1 MDEISKAIKG
11 ARAAQ
16 VGRIYGSFYNAQQ
29 VSSDDDSIRKGNE
42 EEIIKGGKKAVV
54 GEIREWSGKKYRKQA
69 NGKWLEVS
77 EHGMT
82 KKDSEK
88 ELDRIRFNNQYGHS
102 SIEEQSKLGKIH
114 SNIKNLSDKEY
125 TDKEVGFKKSEDDEL
140 NPFEKAAEE
149 ADVEKS
155 DVMDALSYQ
164 GDIKVSKTGK
174 EIKDQVDT
182 VLLPAIMAELTV
194 KEAEAEKELK
204 NCGTAPTNDPDKWW
218 TSDIKMDCGYKI
230 YDWDETYISTNDSG
244 KMMSSLSAS
253 DAEDKKGNVPE
264 NQEQANCRRKYND
277 IVRAICNIKVDI
289 KACEILKTLKDEKKF
304 ELSPR
309 QVLALRF

>member
-1 MDEISKAIKG
+1 MDEISKAIQG

-16 VGRIYGSFYNAQQ
+16 RGRIMGSFSNFQEVTA
-29 VSSDDDSIRKGNE
+29 DDDAIRKGE
-42 EEIIKGGKKAVV
+42 
-54 GEIREWSGKKYRKQA
+54 
-69 NGKWLEVS
+69 EVS
-77 EHGMT
+77 E
-82 KKDSEK
+82 E
-88 ELDRIRFNNQYGHS
+88 
-102 SIEEQSKLGKIH
+102 
-114 SNIKNLSDKEY
+114 
-125 TDKEVGFKKSEDDEL
+125 
-140 NPFEKAAEE
+140 NPFDKAAEE

-182 VLLPAIMAELTV
+182 VLLPAMTADLAV
-194 KEAEAEKELK
+194 KEAEADKKLK
-204 NCGTAPTNDPDKWW
+204 DCGTAPTKDPDKWW
-218 TSDIKMDCGYKI
+218 TDGIKMDCGYKI
-230 YDWDETYISTNDSG
+230 YNWEETYVPNNDGG

-264 NQEQANCRRKYND
+264 NQEQATCRREYND

-289 KACEILKTLKDEKKF
+289 KACEILKTLADNKEF

>member
-1 MDEISKAIKG
+1 MDEISKAIQG

-16 VGRIYGSFYNAQQ
+16 RGRIMGSFSNFQEVTA
-29 VSSDDDSIRKGNE
+29 DEDAIRKSE
-42 EEIIKGGKKAVV
+42 
-54 GEIREWSGKKYRKQA
+54 
-69 NGKWLEVS
+69 EVS
-77 EHGMT
+77 E
-82 KKDSEK
+82 E
-88 ELDRIRFNNQYGHS
+88 
-102 SIEEQSKLGKIH
+102 
-114 SNIKNLSDKEY
+114 
-125 TDKEVGFKKSEDDEL
+125 
-140 NPFEKAAEE
+140 NPFDKAAEE

-182 VLLPAIMAELTV
+182 VLLPAMTADLAV

-204 NCGTAPTNDPDKWW
+204 NCGTAPTKDPDKWW
-218 TSDIKMDCGYKI
+218 TYDIKMDCGYKV
-230 YDWDETYISTNDSG
+230 YDWEETYVPSNDGG

-264 NQEQANCRRKYND
+264 NQEQANCRRAYND

-289 KACEILKTLKDEKKF
+289 KACEILKTLKDEKQF

>member
-1 MDEISKAIKG
+1 MDEISKAIQG

-16 VGRIYGSFYNAQQ
+16 RGRIMGSFSNFQEVTA
-29 VSSDDDSIRKGNE
+29 DDDAIRKGE
-42 EEIIKGGKKAVV
+42 
-54 GEIREWSGKKYRKQA
+54 
-69 NGKWLEVS
+69 EVS
-77 EHGMT
+77 E
-82 KKDSEK
+82 E
-88 ELDRIRFNNQYGHS
+88 
-102 SIEEQSKLGKIH
+102 
-114 SNIKNLSDKEY
+114 
-125 TDKEVGFKKSEDDEL
+125 
-140 NPFEKAAEE
+140 NPFDKAAEE

-182 VLLPAIMAELTV
+182 VLLPAMTADLAV
-194 KEAEAEKELK
+194 KEAEADKKLK
-204 NCGTAPTNDPDKWW
+204 DCGTAPTKDPDKWW
-218 TSDIKMDCGYKI
+218 TDGIKMDCGYKI
-230 YDWDETYISTNDSG
+230 YDWEETYVPNNDGG

-253 DAEDKKGNVPE
+253 DADDKKGNVPE
-264 NQEQANCRRKYND
+264 NQEQATCRREYND

-289 KACEILKTLKDEKKF
+289 KACEILKTLADNKEF

>member
-1 MDEISKAIKG
+1 MDEISKAIQG

-16 VGRIYGSFYNAQQ
+16 RGRIMGSFSNFQEVTA
-29 VSSDDDSIRKGNE
+29 DDDAIRKGE
-42 EEIIKGGKKAVV
+42 
-54 GEIREWSGKKYRKQA
+54 
-69 NGKWLEVS
+69 EVS
-77 EHGMT
+77 E
-82 KKDSEK
+82 E
-88 ELDRIRFNNQYGHS
+88 
-102 SIEEQSKLGKIH
+102 
-114 SNIKNLSDKEY
+114 
-125 TDKEVGFKKSEDDEL
+125 
-140 NPFEKAAEE
+140 NPFDKAAEE

-182 VLLPAIMAELTV
+182 VLLPAMTADLDV
-194 KEAEAEKELK
+194 KEAEADKKLK
-204 NCGTAPTNDPDKWW
+204 DCGTAPTKDPDKWW
-218 TSDIKMDCGYKI
+218 TDGIKMDCGYKI
-230 YDWDETYISTNDSG
+230 YDWEETYVPNNDGG

-264 NQEQANCRRKYND
+264 NQEQATCRREYND
-277 IVRAICNIKVDI
+277 IVRAVCNIKVDI
-289 KACEILKTLKDEKKF
+289 KACEILKTLADNKEF

>member
-1 MDEISKAIKG
+1 MDEISKAIQG

-16 VGRIYGSFYNAQQ
+16 RGRIMGSFSNFQEVTA
-29 VSSDDDSIRKGNE
+29 DDDAIRKGE
-42 EEIIKGGKKAVV
+42 
-54 GEIREWSGKKYRKQA
+54 
-69 NGKWLEVS
+69 EVS
-77 EHGMT
+77 E
-82 KKDSEK
+82 E
-88 ELDRIRFNNQYGHS
+88 
-102 SIEEQSKLGKIH
+102 
-114 SNIKNLSDKEY
+114 
-125 TDKEVGFKKSEDDEL
+125 
-140 NPFEKAAEE
+140 NPFDKAAEE

-182 VLLPAIMAELTV
+182 VLLPAMTADLAV
-194 KEAEAEKELK
+194 KEAEADKKLK
-204 NCGTAPTNDPDKWW
+204 DCGTAPTKDPDKWW
-218 TSDIKMDCGYKI
+218 TDGIKI
-230 YDWDETYISTNDSG
+230 YDWEETYVPNNDGG

-264 NQEQANCRRKYND
+264 NQEQATCRREYND

-289 KACEILKTLKDEKKF
+289 KACEILKTLADNKEF

>member
-1 MDEISKAIKG
+1 MDEISKAIQG

-16 VGRIYGSFYNAQQ
+16 RGRIMGSFSNFQEVTA
-29 VSSDDDSIRKGNE
+29 DDDAIRKGE
-42 EEIIKGGKKAVV
+42 
-54 GEIREWSGKKYRKQA
+54 
-69 NGKWLEVS
+69 EVS
-77 EHGMT
+77 E
-82 KKDSEK
+82 E
-88 ELDRIRFNNQYGHS
+88 
-102 SIEEQSKLGKIH
+102 
-114 SNIKNLSDKEY
+114 
-125 TDKEVGFKKSEDDEL
+125 
-140 NPFEKAAEE
+140 NPFDKAAEE

-182 VLLPAIMAELTV
+182 VLLPDMTADLAV
-194 KEAEAEKELK
+194 KEAEADKKLK
-204 NCGTAPTNDPDKWW
+204 DCGTAPTKDPDKWW
-218 TSDIKMDCGYKI
+218 TDGIKMDCGYKI
-230 YDWDETYISTNDSG
+230 YDWEETYVPNNDGG

-264 NQEQANCRRKYND
+264 NQEQATCRREYND

-289 KACEILKTLKDEKKF
+289 KACEILKTLADNKEF

>member
-1 MDEISKAIKG
+1 MDEISKAIQG

-16 VGRIYGSFYNAQQ
+16 RGRIMGSFSNFQEVTA
-29 VSSDDDSIRKGNE
+29 DDDAIRKGE
-42 EEIIKGGKKAVV
+42 
-54 GEIREWSGKKYRKQA
+54 
-69 NGKWLEVS
+69 EVS
-77 EHGMT
+77 E
-82 KKDSEK
+82 E
-88 ELDRIRFNNQYGHS
+88 
-102 SIEEQSKLGKIH
+102 
-114 SNIKNLSDKEY
+114 
-125 TDKEVGFKKSEDDEL
+125 
-140 NPFEKAAEE
+140 NPFDKAAEE

-182 VLLPAIMAELTV
+182 VLLPAMTADLAV
-194 KEAEAEKELK
+194 KEAEADKKLK
-204 NCGTAPTNDPDKWW
+204 DCGTAPTKDLDKWW
-218 TSDIKMDCGYKI
+218 TDGIKMDCGYKI
-230 YDWDETYISTNDSG
+230 YDWEETYVPNNDGG

-264 NQEQANCRRKYND
+264 NQEQATCRREYND

-289 KACEILKTLKDEKKF
+289 KACEILKTLADNKEF

>member
-1 MDEISKAIKG
+1 MDEISKAIQG

-16 VGRIYGSFYNAQQ
+16 RGRIMGSFSNFQEVTA
-29 VSSDDDSIRKGNE
+29 DDDAIRKGE
-42 EEIIKGGKKAVV
+42 
-54 GEIREWSGKKYRKQA
+54 
-69 NGKWLEVS
+69 EVS
-77 EHGMT
+77 E
-82 KKDSEK
+82 E
-88 ELDRIRFNNQYGHS
+88 
-102 SIEEQSKLGKIH
+102 
-114 SNIKNLSDKEY
+114 
-125 TDKEVGFKKSEDDEL
+125 
-140 NPFEKAAEE
+140 NPFDKAAEE

-182 VLLPAIMAELTV
+182 VLLPAMTADLAV
-194 KEAEAEKELK
+194 KEAEADKKLK
-204 NCGTAPTNDPDKWW
+204 DCGTAPTKDPGKWW
-218 TSDIKMDCGYKI
+218 TDGIKMDCGYKI
-230 YDWDETYISTNDSG
+230 YDWEETYVPNNDGG

-264 NQEQANCRRKYND
+264 NQEQATCRREYND

-289 KACEILKTLKDEKKF
+289 KACEILKTLADNKEF

>member
-1 MDEISKAIKG
+1 MDEISKAIQG

-16 VGRIYGSFYNAQQ
+16 RGRIMGSFSNFQEVTA
-29 VSSDDDSIRKGNE
+29 DDDAIRKGE
-42 EEIIKGGKKAVV
+42 
-54 GEIREWSGKKYRKQA
+54 
-69 NGKWLEVS
+69 EVS
-77 EHGMT
+77 E
-82 KKDSEK
+82 E
-88 ELDRIRFNNQYGHS
+88 
-102 SIEEQSKLGKIH
+102 
-114 SNIKNLSDKEY
+114 
-125 TDKEVGFKKSEDDEL
+125 
-140 NPFEKAAEE
+140 NPFEKAAAE
-149 ADVEKS
+149 ADMEKS

-182 VLLPAIMAELTV
+182 VLLPAMTADLAV
-194 KEAEAEKELK
+194 KEAEADKKLK
-204 NCGTAPTNDPDKWW
+204 DCGTAPSRDPDKWW
-218 TSDIKMDCGYKI
+218 TDGIKMDCGYEI
-230 YDWDETYISTNDSG
+230 YDWDETYVPSNDGG

-264 NQEQANCRRKYND
+264 NQEQATCRREYND

-289 KACEILKTLKDEKKF
+289 KACEILKTLKDDKQF

>member
-1 MDEISKAIKG
+1 MDEISKAIQG

-16 VGRIYGSFYNAQQ
+16 RGRIMGSFSNFQEVTA
-29 VSSDDDSIRKGNE
+29 DDDAIRKGE
-42 EEIIKGGKKAVV
+42 
-54 GEIREWSGKKYRKQA
+54 
-69 NGKWLEVS
+69 EVS
-77 EHGMT
+77 E
-82 KKDSEK
+82 E
-88 ELDRIRFNNQYGHS
+88 
-102 SIEEQSKLGKIH
+102 
-114 SNIKNLSDKEY
+114 
-125 TDKEVGFKKSEDDEL
+125 
-140 NPFEKAAEE
+140 NPFDKAAEE

-182 VLLPAIMAELTV
+182 VLLPAMTADLAV
-194 KEAEAEKELK
+194 KEDEADKKLK
-204 NCGTAPTNDPDKWW
+204 DCGTAPTKDPDKWW
-218 TSDIKMDCGYKI
+218 TDGIKMDCGYKI
-230 YDWDETYISTNDSG
+230 YDWEETYVPNNDGG

-264 NQEQANCRRKYND
+264 NQEQATCRREYND

-289 KACEILKTLKDEKKF
+289 KACEILKTLADNKEF

>member
-1 MDEISKAIKG
+1 MDEISKAIQG

-16 VGRIYGSFYNAQQ
+16 RGRIMGSFSNFQEVTA
-29 VSSDDDSIRKGNE
+29 DDDAIRKGE
-42 EEIIKGGKKAVV
+42 
-54 GEIREWSGKKYRKQA
+54 
-69 NGKWLEVS
+69 EVS
-77 EHGMT
+77 E
-82 KKDSEK
+82 E
-88 ELDRIRFNNQYGHS
+88 
-102 SIEEQSKLGKIH
+102 
-114 SNIKNLSDKEY
+114 
-125 TDKEVGFKKSEDDEL
+125 
-140 NPFEKAAEE
+140 NPFDKAAEE

-182 VLLPAIMAELTV
+182 VLLPAMTADLAV
-194 KEAEAEKELK
+194 KEAEADKKLK
-204 NCGTAPTNDPDKWW
+204 DCGTAPTKDPYKWW
-218 TSDIKMDCGYKI
+218 TDGIKMGCGYKI
-230 YDWDETYISTNDSG
+230 YDWEETYVPNNDGG

-264 NQEQANCRRKYND
+264 NQEQATCRREYND

-289 KACEILKTLKDEKKF
+289 KACEILKTLADNKEF

>member
-1 MDEISKAIKG
+1 MDEISKAIQG

-16 VGRIYGSFYNAQQ
+16 RGRIMGSFSNFQEVTA
-29 VSSDDDSIRKGNE
+29 DDDAIRKGE
-42 EEIIKGGKKAVV
+42 
-54 GEIREWSGKKYRKQA
+54 
-69 NGKWLEVS
+69 EVS
-77 EHGMT
+77 E
-82 KKDSEK
+82 E
-88 ELDRIRFNNQYGHS
+88 
-102 SIEEQSKLGKIH
+102 
-114 SNIKNLSDKEY
+114 
-125 TDKEVGFKKSEDDEL
+125 
-140 NPFEKAAEE
+140 NPFDKAAEE

-164 GDIKVSKTGK
+164 GEIKVSKTGK

-182 VLLPAIMAELTV
+182 VLLPAMTADLAV
-194 KEAEAEKELK
+194 KEAEADKKLK
-204 NCGTAPTNDPDKWW
+204 DCGTAPTKDPDKWW
-218 TSDIKMDCGYKI
+218 TDGIKMDCGYKI
-230 YDWDETYISTNDSG
+230 YDWEETYVPNNDGG

-264 NQEQANCRRKYND
+264 NQEQATCRREYND

-289 KACEILKTLKDEKKF
+289 KACEILKTLADNKEF

>member
-1 MDEISKAIKG
+1 MDEISKAIQG

-16 VGRIYGSFYNAQQ
+16 RGRIMGSFSNFQEVTA
-29 VSSDDDSIRKGNE
+29 DDDAIRKGE
-42 EEIIKGGKKAVV
+42 
-54 GEIREWSGKKYRKQA
+54 
-69 NGKWLEVS
+69 EVS
-77 EHGMT
+77 E
-82 KKDSEK
+82 E
-88 ELDRIRFNNQYGHS
+88 
-102 SIEEQSKLGKIH
+102 
-114 SNIKNLSDKEY
+114 
-125 TDKEVGFKKSEDDEL
+125 
-140 NPFEKAAEE
+140 NPFDKAAEE

-182 VLLPAIMAELTV
+182 VLLPAMTADLAV
-194 KEAEAEKELK
+194 KEAEADKKLK
-204 NCGTAPTNDPDKWW
+204 DCGTAPTKDLDKWW
-218 TSDIKMDCGYKI
+218 TDGIKMDCGYKI
-230 YDWDETYISTNDSG
+230 YDWEETYVPNNDGG

-264 NQEQANCRRKYND
+264 NQEQATCRREYND

-289 KACEILKTLKDEKKF
+289 KACEILKTLADNKEF
-304 ELSPR
+304 ELSPC

>member
-1 MDEISKAIKG
+1 MDEISKAIQG

-16 VGRIYGSFYNAQQ
+16 RGRIMGSFSNFQEVTA
-29 VSSDDDSIRKGNE
+29 DDDAIRKGE
-42 EEIIKGGKKAVV
+42 
-54 GEIREWSGKKYRKQA
+54 
-69 NGKWLEVS
+69 EVS
-77 EHGMT
+77 E
-82 KKDSEK
+82 E
-88 ELDRIRFNNQYGHS
+88 
-102 SIEEQSKLGKIH
+102 
-114 SNIKNLSDKEY
+114 
-125 TDKEVGFKKSEDDEL
+125 
-140 NPFEKAAEE
+140 NPFDKAAEE

-182 VLLPAIMAELTV
+182 VLLPAMTADLAV
-194 KEAEAEKELK
+194 KEAEADKKLK
-204 NCGTAPTNDPDKWW
+204 DCGTAPTKDPDKWC
-218 TSDIKMDCGYKI
+218 TDGIKMDCGYKI
-230 YDWDETYISTNDSG
+230 YDWEETYVPNNDGG

-264 NQEQANCRRKYND
+264 NQEQATCRREYND

-289 KACEILKTLKDEKKF
+289 KACEILKTLADNKEF

>member
-1 MDEISKAIKG
+1 MDEISKAIQG

-16 VGRIYGSFYNAQQ
+16 RGRIMGSFSNFQEVTA
-29 VSSDDDSIRKGNE
+29 DDDAIRKGE
-42 EEIIKGGKKAVV
+42 
-54 GEIREWSGKKYRKQA
+54 
-69 NGKWLEVS
+69 EVS
-77 EHGMT
+77 E
-82 KKDSEK
+82 E
-88 ELDRIRFNNQYGHS
+88 
-102 SIEEQSKLGKIH
+102 
-114 SNIKNLSDKEY
+114 
-125 TDKEVGFKKSEDDEL
+125 
-140 NPFEKAAEE
+140 NPFDKAAEE

-155 DVMDALSYQ
+155 DVMDALSYH

-182 VLLPAIMAELTV
+182 VLLPAMTADLAV
-194 KEAEAEKELK
+194 KEAEADKKLK
-204 NCGTAPTNDPDKWW
+204 DCGTAPTKDPDKWW
-218 TSDIKMDCGYKI
+218 TDGIKMDCGYKI
-230 YDWDETYISTNDSG
+230 YDWEETYVPNNDGG

-264 NQEQANCRRKYND
+264 NQEQATCRREYND

-289 KACEILKTLKDEKKF
+289 KACEILKTLADNKEF

>member
-1 MDEISKAIKG
+1 MDEISKAIQG

-16 VGRIYGSFYNAQQ
+16 RGRIMGSFSNFQEVTA
-29 VSSDDDSIRKGNE
+29 DDDAIRKGE
-42 EEIIKGGKKAVV
+42 
-54 GEIREWSGKKYRKQA
+54 
-69 NGKWLEVS
+69 EVS
-77 EHGMT
+77 E
-82 KKDSEK
+82 E
-88 ELDRIRFNNQYGHS
+88 
-102 SIEEQSKLGKIH
+102 
-114 SNIKNLSDKEY
+114 
-125 TDKEVGFKKSEDDEL
+125 
-140 NPFEKAAEE
+140 NPFDKAAEE

-182 VLLPAIMAELTV
+182 VLLPAMTADLAV
-194 KEAEAEKELK
+194 KEAEADKKLK
-204 NCGTAPTNDPDKWW
+204 DCGTAPTKDPDKWW
-218 TSDIKMDCGYKI
+218 TDGIKMDCGYKI
-230 YDWDETYISTNDSG
+230 YDWEETYVPSNDGG

-264 NQEQANCRRKYND
+264 NQEQATCRIEYND

-289 KACEILKTLKDEKKF
+289 KACEILKTLADNKEF

>member
-1 MDEISKAIKG
+1 MDEISKAIQG

-16 VGRIYGSFYNAQQ
+16 RGRIMGSFSNFQEVTA
-29 VSSDDDSIRKGNE
+29 DDDAIRKGE
-42 EEIIKGGKKAVV
+42 
-54 GEIREWSGKKYRKQA
+54 
-69 NGKWLEVS
+69 EVS
-77 EHGMT
+77 E
-82 KKDSEK
+82 E
-88 ELDRIRFNNQYGHS
+88 
-102 SIEEQSKLGKIH
+102 
-114 SNIKNLSDKEY
+114 
-125 TDKEVGFKKSEDDEL
+125 
-140 NPFEKAAEE
+140 NPFDKAAEE

-182 VLLPAIMAELTV
+182 VLLPAMTADLAV
-194 KEAEAEKELK
+194 KEAEADKKLK
-204 NCGTAPTNDPDKWW
+204 DCGTAPTKDPDKWW
-218 TSDIKMDCGYKI
+218 TDGIKMDCGYKI
-230 YDWDETYISTNDSG
+230 YDWEETYVPNNDGG

-264 NQEQANCRRKYND
+264 NQEQATCRREYND

-289 KACEILKTLKDEKKF
+289 KACEMLKTLADIKEF

-309 QVLALRF
+309 QVLALRW

>member
-1 MDEISKAIKG
+1 MDEISKAIQG

-16 VGRIYGSFYNAQQ
+16 RGRIMGSFSNFQEVTA
-29 VSSDDDSIRKGNE
+29 DDDAIRKGE
-42 EEIIKGGKKAVV
+42 
-54 GEIREWSGKKYRKQA
+54 
-69 NGKWLEVS
+69 EVS
-77 EHGMT
+77 E
-82 KKDSEK
+82 E
-88 ELDRIRFNNQYGHS
+88 
-102 SIEEQSKLGKIH
+102 
-114 SNIKNLSDKEY
+114 
-125 TDKEVGFKKSEDDEL
+125 
-140 NPFEKAAEE
+140 NPFDKAAEE

-182 VLLPAIMAELTV
+182 VLLPAMTADLAV
-194 KEAEAEKELK
+194 KEAEADKKLK
-204 NCGTAPTNDPDKWW
+204 DCGTAPTKDPDKWW
-218 TSDIKMDCGYKI
+218 TDGIKMDCGYKI
-230 YDWDETYISTNDSG
+230 YDWEETYVPNNDGG

-264 NQEQANCRRKYND
+264 NQEQATCRREYND

-289 KACEILKTLKDEKKF
+289 KVCEILKTLADNKEF

>member
-1 MDEISKAIKG
+1 MDEISKAIQG

-16 VGRIYGSFYNAQQ
+16 RGRIMGSFSNFQEVTA
-29 VSSDDDSIRKGNE
+29 DDDAIRKGE
-42 EEIIKGGKKAVV
+42 
-54 GEIREWSGKKYRKQA
+54 
-69 NGKWLEVS
+69 EVS
-77 EHGMT
+77 E
-82 KKDSEK
+82 E
-88 ELDRIRFNNQYGHS
+88 
-102 SIEEQSKLGKIH
+102 
-114 SNIKNLSDKEY
+114 
-125 TDKEVGFKKSEDDEL
+125 
-140 NPFEKAAEE
+140 NPFDKAAEE

-182 VLLPAIMAELTV
+182 VLLPAMTADLAV
-194 KEAEAEKELK
+194 KEAEADKKLK
-204 NCGTAPTNDPDKWW
+204 DCGTAPTKDPYKWW
-218 TSDIKMDCGYKI
+218 TDGIKMDCGYKI
-230 YDWDETYISTNDSG
+230 YDWEETYVPNNDGG

-264 NQEQANCRRKYND
+264 NQEQATCRREYND

-289 KACEILKTLKDEKKF
+289 KACEILKTLADNKEF